1 MGIEPT
7 RAALPELE
15 NKRFG
20 AMANTKCDWRVN
32 FRGMWGHVRI
42 RRDTSVGEIPGSCL
56 PLVGSDRS
64 SPDHSN
70 SESLAPKQTLEGAR
84 LVELNHRL
92 AKSAGTVIGVPV
104 ATPLRPEANAKPWDI
119 AVSSASHARRHR
131 ISCQGQALGFE
142 INSLPSESIS

>member
-20 AMANTKCDWRVN
+20 AMANPKCDWRVN

-42 RRDTSVGEIPGSCL
+42 RRGTSVGEIPGSCL

-119 AVSSASHARRHR
+119 AFSLASSA
-131 ISCQGQALGFE
+131 GQPF
-142 INSLPSESIS
+142 IICHSSLLR